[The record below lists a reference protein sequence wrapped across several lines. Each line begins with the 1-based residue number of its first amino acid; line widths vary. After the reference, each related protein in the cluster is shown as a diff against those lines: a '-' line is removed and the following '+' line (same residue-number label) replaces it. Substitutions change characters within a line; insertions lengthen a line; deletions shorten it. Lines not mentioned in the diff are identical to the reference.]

1 MAVNKAK
8 IAAAKERLKDH
19 PGGDNLK
26 MITDSNKAREYQR
39 RSVEARKRN
48 KERVQDLRTFWK
60 DFDRAGLGLESD
72 QNVKGVDVIEFLM
85 KKAFM
90 DEDFE
95 LAGMYAE
102 KLAQYQTPKLAS
114 QQVTN
119 TNIDLKDLSDEEFQ
133 RELEKLEE
141 LNSKG
146 NPE

>member
-1 MAVNKAK
+1 
-8 IAAAKERLKDH
+8 
-19 PGGDNLK
+19 
-26 MITDSNKAREYQR
+26 MITNSDKAREYQR

-48 KERVQDLRTFWK
+48 KERVQGLRTFWK
-60 DFDRAGLGLESD
+60 DFDRAGLGLESE

-133 RELEKLEE
+133 AELEKLEAE
-141 LNSKG
+141 NSKK
-146 NPE
+146 NTE

>member
-26 MITDSNKAREYQR
+26 MITDSNKAREYQK

-48 KERVQDLRTFWK
+48 KERVQELRTFWK

-133 RELEKLEE
+133 KELEKLEE

>member
-48 KERVQDLRTFWK
+48 KERVQELRTFWK

-133 RELEKLEE
+133 KELEKLEE

>member
-1 MAVNKAK
+1 
-8 IAAAKERLKDH
+8 
-19 PGGDNLK
+19 
-26 MITDSNKAREYQR
+26 
-39 RSVEARKRN
+39 
-48 KERVQDLRTFWK
+48 
-60 DFDRAGLGLESD
+60 
-72 QNVKGVDVIEFLM
+72 M

-133 RELEKLEE
+133 KELEKLEE

>member
-1 MAVNKAK
+1 MAVNNAK

-26 MITDSNKAREYQR
+26 MITDSNKAREYQK

-48 KERVQDLRTFWK
+48 KERVQELRTFWK

-133 RELEKLEE
+133 KELEKLEE